1 MSIDLKIKII
11 LTIFKLNCCYKNKS
25 LNKNYY
31 GNKN

>member
-1 MSIDLKIKII
+1 MEWLQEIKII
-11 LTIFKLNCCYKNKS
+11 LTIFERNPSYINES